1 MKEGPLF
8 LHVNIPLPGVTSPET
23 LESCRAAI
31 TYSWLAMAIII
42 GLALIARFSLKKTAP
57 TGVQNLLE
65 VIVGGLNDFVED
77 IMGPEGKHYLALI
90 GTLFLFILVCNLQG
104 LVPGFDSPTANINT
118 TLALALV
125 AFSATHYI
133 GLKRHGIGYIKHFMG
148 PMWGLAPLMLP
159 IELISHFARVMS
171 LTFRLFGNMV
181 AKHKLLL
188 VLALLAP
195 YIAPVPILGL
205 GLLVA
210 FVQALV
216 FTLLTMLYLSGSI
229 EEAHLGGDH
238 H

>member
-1 MKEGPLF
+1 MKEGQLL
-8 LHVNIPLPGVTSPET
+8 LHVPNMPEHV
-23 LESCRAAI
+23 
-31 TYSWLAMAIII
+31 TYSWLAMAILI
-42 GLALIARFSLKKTAP
+42 GLSLVARFTLKKSAP
-57 TGVQNLLE
+57 TGVQNLFE
-65 VIVGGLNDFVED
+65 VIVGGLENFVEE
-77 IMGPEGKHYLALI
+77 IMGPEGKHYLTLI
-90 GTLFLFILVCNLQG
+90 GSLFLFILVCNLQG
-104 LVPGFDSPTANINT
+104 LFPGFDSPTANINT

-125 AFSATHYI
+125 SFTATHYI
-133 GLKRHGIGYIKHFMG
+133 GVKRHGISYVKHFMG

-210 FVQALV
+210 FVQAGV

>member
-1 MKEGPLF
+1 MKEGPL
-8 LHVNIPLPGVTSPET
+8 LLPEIHGIPDHV
-23 LESCRAAI
+23 

-42 GLALIARFSLKKTAP
+42 GLSLAARFSLKKTAP
-57 TGVQNLLE
+57 SGVQNLLE
-65 VIVGGLNDFVED
+65 VIVGGLSDFIEE
-77 IMGPEGKHYLALI
+77 IMGPEGKHYLTLI
-90 GTLFLFILVCNLQG
+90 GSLFLFILVCNLQG
-104 LVPGFDSPTANINT
+104 IAPGFDSPTANINT

-125 AFSATHYI
+125 AFAATHYI
-133 GLKRHGIGYIKHFMG
+133 GVKRHGIGYIKHFMG

-159 IELISHFARVMS
+159 IEIISHLARVMS

-195 YIAPVPILGL
+195 YLAPVPILAL
-205 GLLVA
+205 GLLVS

-229 EEAHLGGDH
+229 EAAHLGGEH

>member
-1 MKEGPLF
+1 MKEAPVL
-8 LHVNIPLPGVTSPET
+8 LHFNIPGLSEDAQIM
-23 LESCRAAI
+23 LS
-31 TYSWLAMAIII
+31 YSWLVMAILI
-42 GLALIARFSLKKTAP
+42 GLALAARLSLKKDAP

-65 VIVGGLNDFVED
+65 TIVDALENFVVD
-77 IMGPEGKHYLALI
+77 IMGPEGRHYLTLV
-90 GTLFLFILVCNLQG
+90 GTLFLFILVCNLLG
-104 LVPGFDSPTANINT
+104 LIPGFDSPTANINT
-118 TLALALV
+118 PLALALV
-125 AFSATHYI
+125 SFTATHYI
-133 GLKRHGIGYIKHFMG
+133 GIKRHGIGYIKHFMG
-148 PMWGLAPLMLP
+148 PMWALAPLMFP
-159 IELISHFARVMS
+159 IEVISHFARVLS

-195 YIAPVPILGL
+195 YIASVPILGL

-229 EEAHLGGDH
+229 EEAHLGGEH

>member
-1 MKEGPLF
+1 MKEGPLL
-8 LHVNIPLPGVTSPET
+8 LHIPNVPEHVTYT
-23 LESCRAAI
+23 
-31 TYSWLAMAIII
+31 WLAMAILI
-42 GLALIARFSLKKTAP
+42 GLSLAARFSLKKTAP
-57 TGVQNLLE
+57 TGFQNFFE
-65 VIVGGLNDFVED
+65 VIVGGLENFVED
-77 IMGPEGKHYLALI
+77 IMGPEGKHYLTLI
-90 GTLFLFILVCNLQG
+90 GSLFLFILVCNLQG
-104 LVPGFDSPTANINT
+104 LFPGFDSPTANINT

-125 AFSATHYI
+125 SFSATHYI

-148 PMWGLAPLMLP
+148 PMPLLAPLMFP
-159 IELISHFARVMS
+159 IELISHLARVMS

-205 GLLVA
+205 GVLVA
-210 FVQALV
+210 FVQAGV

-229 EEAHLGGDH
+229 EEAHLGGEH

>member
-1 MKEGPLF
+1 MKEGPMLIHF
-8 LHVNIPLPGVTSPET
+8 PVPGISEGGQIAVS
-23 LESCRAAI
+23 
-31 TYSWLAMAIII
+31 YSWLAMAILI
-42 GLALIARFSLKKTAP
+42 GLALAARFSLKKTAP

-65 VIVGGLNDFVED
+65 TVVSGLENFVVD
-77 IMGPEGKHYLALI
+77 IMGPEGKHYLSLI

-104 LVPGFDSPTANINT
+104 LFPGFDSPTANINT

-125 AFSATHYI
+125 SFVATHYI
-133 GLKRHGIGYIKHFMG
+133 GVKRHGIGYIKHFMG
-148 PMWGLAPLMLP
+148 PMWGLAPLMFP

-205 GLLVA
+205 GLLVS
-210 FVQALV
+210 FVQAGV

-229 EEAHLGGDH
+229 EEAHLGGEH

>member
-1 MKEGPLF
+1 MKEGPILIHF
-8 LHVNIPLPGVTSPET
+8 PVPGISET
-23 LESCRAAI
+23 GQIAVSY
-31 TYSWLAMAIII
+31 TWLAMAILI
-42 GLALIARFSLKKTAP
+42 GLSLAARFSLKKTAP

-65 VIVGGLNDFVED
+65 TVVGGLEDFVVD
-77 IMGPEGKHYLALI
+77 IMGPEGRHYLSLV
-90 GTLFLFILVCNLQG
+90 GSLFLFILVCNLQG
-104 LVPGFDSPTANINT
+104 LFPGFDSPTANINT
-118 TLALALV
+118 TLALALFS
-125 AFSATHYI
+125 FSATHYI
-133 GLKRHGIGYIKHFMG
+133 GIKRHGVGYVKHFMG

-159 IELISHFARVMS
+159 IELISHLARVMS

-205 GLLVA
+205 GLLVS
-210 FVQALV
+210 FVQAGV

-229 EEAHLGGDH
+229 EAAHLGGDH

>member
-1 MKEGPLF
+1 MKEGPA
-8 LHVNIPLPGVTSPET
+8 I
-23 LESCRAAI
+23 LEMLAPNVPVQISYA
-31 TYSWLAMAIII
+31 WLAMAIII
-42 GLALIARFSLKKTAP
+42 GLSLAARFSLKKTAP

-65 VIVGGLNDFVED
+65 TVVGGLEDFVVD
-77 IMGPEGKHYLALI
+77 IMGPEGRNYLPLI
-90 GTLFLFILVCNLQG
+90 GSLFLFILVCNLEG
-104 LVPGFDSPTANINT
+104 LIPGFDSPTANINT

-125 AFSATHYI
+125 SFTATHYI
-133 GLKRHGIGYIKHFMG
+133 GIKRHGFKYIKHFMG
-148 PMWGLAPLMLP
+148 PMWALAPLMLP

-216 FTLLTMLYLSGSI
+216 FTLLTMLYLAGSI
-229 EEAHLGGDH
+229 EEAHLGGEH

>member
-1 MKEGPLF
+1 MKEGPL
-8 LHVNIPLPGVTSPET
+8 LLPEIHGIPEQV
-23 LESCRAAI
+23 
-31 TYSWLAMAIII
+31 TYSWLAMAILI
-42 GLALIARFSLKKTAP
+42 GLALVARFSLKKTAP

-65 VIVGGLNDFVED
+65 TVVSWLSNSIEEL
-77 IMGPEGKHYLALI
+77 MGPEGKHYLSLI

-133 GLKRHGIGYIKHFMG
+133 GLKRHGVGYIKHFMG

-159 IELISHFARVMS
+159 IELISHLARIMS

-188 VLALLAP
+188 VLALLMPFGAP
-195 YIAPVPILGL
+195 IPILGL
-205 GLLVA
+205 GLLVS
-210 FVQALV
+210 FVQAYV

-229 EEAHLGGDH
+229 EQAHIGGGDH

>member
-1 MKEGPLF
+1 MKEGPMIL
-8 LHVNIPLPGVTSPET
+8 ET
-23 LESCRAAI
+23 LAPNVPVQVSYA
-31 TYSWLAMAIII
+31 WLAMAILI
-42 GLALIARFSLKKTAP
+42 GLSLAARFSLKKTAP

-65 VIVGGLNDFVED
+65 TIVSGLENFIVD
-77 IMGPEGKHYLALI
+77 IMGPEGRHYLSLI
-90 GTLFLFILVCNLQG
+90 GTLFLFILVCNLEG
-104 LVPGFDSPTANINT
+104 LIPGFDSPTANINT

-125 AFSATHYI
+125 TFTATHYI
-133 GLKRHGIGYIKHFMG
+133 GIKRHGFAYIKHFMG
-148 PMWGLAPLMLP
+148 PLWALAPLMLP

-195 YIAPVPILGL
+195 YLAPVPILGL
-205 GLLVA
+205 GLLVS

-216 FTLLTMLYLSGSI
+216 FTLLTMLYLSGSV
-229 EEAHLGGDH
+229 EAAHLGGDH

>member
-1 MKEGPLF
+1 MKEGPM
-8 LHVNIPLPGVTSPET
+8 I
-23 LESCRAAI
+23 LEALAPNVPVQVSYA
-31 TYSWLAMAIII
+31 WLAMAILI
-42 GLALIARFSLKKTAP
+42 GLSLAARFSLKKTAP
-57 TGVQNLLE
+57 SGVQNLLE
-65 VIVGGLNDFVED
+65 TVVGGLENFVVD
-77 IMGPEGKHYLALI
+77 IMGPEGKHYLSLI
-90 GTLFLFILVCNLQG
+90 GSLFLFILVCNLMG
-104 LVPGFDSPTANINT
+104 LIPGFDSPTANINT

-125 AFSATHYI
+125 SFTATHYI
-133 GLKRHGIGYIKHFMG
+133 GIKRHGFSYIKHFMG
-148 PMWGLAPLMLP
+148 PMWALAPLMLP

-216 FTLLTMLYLSGSI
+216 FTLLTMLYLAGSI

>member
-1 MKEGPLF
+1 MKEGPM
-8 LHVNIPLPGVTSPET
+8 I
-23 LESCRAAI
+23 LEALAPNVPVQVSYA
-31 TYSWLAMAIII
+31 WLAMAILI
-42 GLALIARFSLKKTAP
+42 GLSLAARFSLKKTAP
-57 TGVQNLLE
+57 SGVQNLLE
-65 VIVGGLNDFVED
+65 TVVGGLENFVVD
-77 IMGPEGKHYLALI
+77 IMGPEGKHYLSLI
-90 GTLFLFILVCNLQG
+90 GSLFLFILVCNLQG
-104 LVPGFDSPTANINT
+104 LIPGFDSPTANINT

-125 AFSATHYI
+125 SFSATHYI
-133 GLKRHGIGYIKHFMG
+133 GIKRHGFAYIKHFMG
-148 PMWGLAPLMLP
+148 PMWALAPLMLP

>member
-23 LESCRAAI
+23 LESCQAAI

-90 GTLFLFILVCNLQG
+90 GSLFLFILVCNLQG

-133 GLKRHGIGYIKHFMG
+133 GLKRHGVGYIKHFMG

>member
-1 MKEGPLF
+1 MKEGPLP
-8 LHVNIPLPGVTSPET
+8 LEALAPSVPVHV
-23 LESCRAAI
+23 
-31 TYSWLAMAIII
+31 TYTWLAMAILI
-42 GLALIARFSLKKTAP
+42 GLAVAARMGLKKGAP
-57 TGVQNLLE
+57 TGVQNVFESVFEGLE
-65 VIVGGLNDFVED
+65 SYIEE
-77 IMGPEGKHYLALI
+77 IMGPEGSHYIVLI
-90 GTLFLFILVCNLQG
+90 GSLFLFILVCNLQG
-104 LVPGFDSPTANINT
+104 LVPGLDSPTANINT

-133 GLKRHGIGYIKHFMG
+133 GLRRHGIGYIKHFMG
-148 PMWGLAPLMLP
+148 PMWALAPLMFP
-159 IELISHFARVMS
+159 IELISHLARVMS

-205 GLLVA
+205 GVLVA
-210 FVQALV
+210 FVQAGV

-229 EEAHLGGDH
+229 EEAHLGGEH

>member
-1 MKEGPLF
+1 MKEGPL
-8 LHVNIPLPGVTSPET
+8 LLPEIHGIPEHV
-23 LESCRAAI
+23 
-31 TYSWLAMAIII
+31 TYTWLAMAIII
-42 GLALIARFSLKKTAP
+42 GLSLAARFSLKKTAP

-65 VIVGGLNDFVED
+65 VIVGGLNDFIQD
-77 IMGPEGKHYLALI
+77 IMGPEGRHYLTLI
-90 GTLFLFILVCNLQG
+90 GSLFLFILVCNLQG

-195 YIAPVPILGL
+195 YFAPVPILGL

>member
-1 MKEGPLF
+1 MKEGPL
-8 LHVNIPLPGVTSPET
+8 LLPQIHSIPEHVMYT
-23 LESCRAAI
+23 
-31 TYSWLAMAIII
+31 WLAMAILI
-42 GLALIARFSLKKTAP
+42 GLSLAARFSLKKTAP
-57 TGVQNLLE
+57 TGLQNFLE
-65 VIVGGLNDFVED
+65 TIVGALEDFVVD
-77 IMGPEGKHYLALI
+77 IMGPEGKHYFALI
-90 GTLFLFILVCNLQG
+90 SSFFLFILVCNLLG
-104 LVPGFDSPTANINT
+104 LIPGFDSPTANLNT

-125 AFSATHYI
+125 AFTMTHYI

-148 PMWGLAPLMLP
+148 PMWVLAPLMFP
-159 IELISHFARVMS
+159 IEVISHFARVIS
-171 LTFRLFGNMV
+171 LSFRLFGNMI

-210 FVQALV
+210 FVQAGV

-229 EEAHLGGDH
+229 EAAHIGGEH

>member
-1 MKEGPLF
+1 MKEGPLL
-8 LHVNIPLPGVTSPET
+8 LHVPNVPEQVV
-23 LESCRAAI
+23 
-31 TYSWLAMAIII
+31 YSWVAMTVLI
-42 GLALIARFSLKKTAP
+42 GLSLAARFSLKKTAP
-57 TGVQNLLE
+57 TGVQNVLE
-65 VIVGGLNDFVED
+65 TVVSGLENFVVD
-77 IMGPEGKHYLALI
+77 IMGPEGRHYLSLI
-90 GTLFLFILVCNLQG
+90 GSLFLFILVCNLEG
-104 LVPGFDSPTANINT
+104 LIPGFDSPTANINT

-125 AFSATHYI
+125 TFTATHYI
-133 GLKRHGIGYIKHFMG
+133 GIKRHGIGYIKHFMG
-148 PMWGLAPLMLP
+148 PMWALAPLMLP

-216 FTLLTMLYLSGSI
+216 FTLLTMLYLSGSV

>member
-1 MKEGPLF
+1 MKEGPMIL
-8 LHVNIPLPGVTSPET
+8 ET
-23 LESCRAAI
+23 LAPNVPVQVSYA
-31 TYSWLAMAIII
+31 WLAMAILI
-42 GLALIARFSLKKTAP
+42 GLSLAARFSLKKTAP
-57 TGVQNLLE
+57 TGIQNLLE
-65 VIVGGLNDFVED
+65 TIVGGLENFIVD
-77 IMGPEGKHYLALI
+77 IMGPEGRHYLSLI
-90 GTLFLFILVCNLQG
+90 GTLFLFILVCNLEG
-104 LVPGFDSPTANINT
+104 LIPGFDSPTANINT

-125 AFSATHYI
+125 TFTATHYI
-133 GLKRHGIGYIKHFMG
+133 GIKRHGFAYIKHFMG
-148 PMWGLAPLMLP
+148 PLWALAPLMLP

-216 FTLLTMLYLSGSI
+216 FTLLTMLYLSGSV

>member
-1 MKEGPLF
+1 MKEGPLV
-8 LHVNIPLPGVTSPET
+8 LPEIHGIPEHV
-23 LESCRAAI
+23 
-31 TYSWLAMAIII
+31 TYAWLAMAIII
-42 GLALIARFSLKKTAP
+42 GLSLAARFSLKKAAP
-57 TGVQNLLE
+57 SGVQNLLE
-65 VIVGGLNDFVED
+65 VIVGGLSDFIED
-77 IMGPEGKHYLALI
+77 IMGPEGKHYLSLI
-90 GTLFLFILVCNLQG
+90 GSLFLFILVCNLQG